1 MRILILSPHTDDA
14 EVGCGGTIARFLE
27 EKHEVL
33 WMAFST
39 AEESLPEGLPK
50 DTLRHEFLS
59 VVRSL
64 GLTEKNCRIFGH
76 KVRRL
81 HEVRQQILEEL
92 VKARKDFAPDLVL
105 QPSLKD
111 FHQDHEVVANEAV
124 RAFKT
129 SASILGY
136 ELPWN
141 HLEFSTGMFVRL
153 EERHLDKKYEL
164 MGNYKSQFLREREY
178 FSKEFIFGLAKVRGV
193 QCGAPYAEAFE
204 VVRWM
209 I

>member
-27 EKHEVL
+27 EKNEVL

-50 DTLRHEFLS
+50 DTLRQEFLS
-59 VVRSL
+59 VIRSL
-64 GLTEKNCRIFGH
+64 GLSERNYRVFGH
-76 KVRRL
+76 RVRRL
-81 HEVRQQILEEL
+81 NEVRQQVLEEL
-92 VKARKDFAPDLVL
+92 VQARKEFSPDLVL

-111 FHQDHEVVANEAV
+111 FHQDHEVVANEGV

-129 SASILGY
+129 TASILGY

-141 HLEFSTGMFVRL
+141 HLEFGTGLFVRL
-153 EERHLDKKYEL
+153 EQRHLEKKYEL
-164 MGNYKSQFLREREY
+164 MQNYKSQLLRQRDY
-178 FSKEFIFGLAKVRGV
+178 FSKDLVFGLGRVRGV
-193 QCGAPYAEAFE
+193 QCCAPYAEAFE

-209 I
+209 V